1 MSNGELN
8 GMAKL
13 FGGTQIVKILSI
25 AINIRPEEL
34 SGLTETYLIRQ
45 DLHHTH
51 RLSVDSLFL

>member
-13 FGGTQIVKILSI
+13 FGGIQIVKILST

-34 SGLTETYLIRQ
+34 SGLTVTYLIRQ
-45 DLHHTH
+45 GLRHTH
-51 RLSVDSLFL
+51 RLFVDSLFL